1 MLAAVLQLLSIIT
14 YSLYDYTV
22 MIQLA
27 PWLSLR
33 IPQKRSMSRSLRM
46 MWKCKKKKDF
56 SSSRNSSRL
65 SPVQLLRYW
74 TSANELER
82 VVGWS
87 IRVDED
93 EARDL
98 ATARLPHGSFNNSR
112 VGGGG
117 QLGATDIDLTQTSE
131 WQPNLS
137 EEALWMKNC
146 IKYKTMQRNDKR
158 LRKSRCNM
166 EFRSVSVHNVHLNLR
181 LSATVIRVT
190 FVPNPWALGF
200 LNLASQ
206 WA

>member
-1 MLAAVLQLLSIIT
+1 ML
-14 YSLYDYTV
+14 
-22 MIQLA
+22 
-27 PWLSLR
+27 
-33 IPQKRSMSRSLRM
+33 
-46 MWKCKKKKDF
+46 KKDF

-112 VGGGG
+112 VGGGR
-117 QLGATDIDLTQTSE
+117 QLGATDIDLTQTTE

-146 IKYKTMQRNDKR
+146 IKYKTMQRNNER
-158 LRKSRCNM
+158 LRKLRCNM
-166 EFRSVSVHNVHLNLR
+166 EFRTVSVHMFTLTWGYPLQWLGSHLFQIPGLWDFSISQASEPNVSFV
-181 LSATVIRVT
+181 SAHHHQRKICTWFIY
-190 FVPNPWALGF
+190 
-200 LNLASQ
+200 AS
-206 WA
+206 